1 MPARVLITGSQGFVG
16 RCLRRLAEQRG
27 IEVVGVGLPG
37 SAADLHVD
45 LSEPNFDAEALARS
59 VGPVDVIFHLAAR
72 IRRGSSVDADARRN
86 LRLVAE
92 APVRLME
99 AWSALFG
106 TTHLVLCSSIKV
118 YGQGVESPAAPEASP
133 LYPDPFSYGSAKA
146 CAERFLEVSRMRGG
160 GSYSVV
166 RPAYIYGP
174 GQHASNAIPA
184 FLAAALAGRAP
195 LVHGDGGQLRD
206 DVFVGDVAYCLLEAG
221 VRRMPGIVNAGG
233 ECARTLYQV
242 AELCC
247 RAAERAGGSK
257 GATPG
262 LSGQPPARWVQQ
274 SYDISRTRELL
285 DYRPTSLLDG
295 LTRQARWMA
304 SGSDP
309 AKVFD
314 FQKDSGS

>member
-27 IEVVGVGLPG
+27 FEVVGVGLPG
-37 SAADLHVD
+37 SAAERHVD
-45 LSEPNFDAEALARS
+45 LSDPEFDAEALARS
-59 VGPVDVIFHLAAR
+59 VGPVDAIYHLAAR

-92 APVRLME
+92 APLRLLE
-99 AWSALFG
+99 AWSELFG

-118 YGQGVESPAAPEASP
+118 YGQGVDSPAGPDASP
-133 LYPDPFSYGSAKA
+133 LHPDPFSYGSAKA
-146 CAERFLEVSRMRGG
+146 CAERFLEVSGMRSGA
-160 GSYSVV
+160 SYSVV

-184 FLAAALAGRAP
+184 FLAAALAGKAP
-195 LVHGDGGQLRD
+195 IVHGDGGQLRD
-206 DVFVGDVAYCLLEAG
+206 DVFVGDVAHCLLEAG

-233 ECARTLYQV
+233 ECARTLLQV

-247 RAAERAGGSK
+247 RAAELAGGARGVSP
-257 GATPG
+257 A
-262 LSGQPPARWVQQ
+262 LSGQPSARWVQQ

-285 DYRPTSLLDG
+285 DYVPKSLLDG

-304 SGSDP
+304 AGSD
-309 AKVFD
+309 ASKVFD
-314 FQKDSGS
+314 FQKGSAS